1 MTRIDI
7 PGFSGHVVG
16 PDAPEFDAAR
26 AVWNVM
32 HDRRPALIARCES
45 PEDVAAAIAY
55 GRERNLKIAVRGG
68 GHSLPGFSTV
78 DQGLVIDLRKLNQV
92 DVDPAT
98 KRSASGAALSSV
110 TSTAALRPTDSS
122 SPPASSRTPASAA

>member
-1 MTRIDI
+1 MNALQELVI
-7 PGFSGHVVG
+7 PGFNGNVVN
-16 PDAPEFDAAR
+16 PTRRTTTLAR

-55 GRERNLKIAVRGG
+55 GREQDLKIAVRGG

-78 DQGLVIDLRKLNQV
+78 DQGLVIDLRSVNHV
-92 DVDPAT
+92 IVDPDRQA
-98 KRSASGAALSSV
+98 RPRRGRRAA
-110 TSTAALRPTDSS
+110 R
-122 SPPASSRTPASAA
+122 